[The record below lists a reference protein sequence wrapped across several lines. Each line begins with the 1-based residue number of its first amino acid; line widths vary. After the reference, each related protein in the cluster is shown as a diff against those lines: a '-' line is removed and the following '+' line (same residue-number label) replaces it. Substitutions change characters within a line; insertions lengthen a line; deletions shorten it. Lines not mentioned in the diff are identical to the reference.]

1 MKSRPIAL
9 PLLCLASLG
18 CPSEPRTLRVEMDR
32 EFAVID
38 LFRLE
43 YWGESMRS
51 RLPRSRPVGMPSVGL
66 ISSLACI

>member
-9 PLLCLASLG
+9 PLLCLVSLG
-18 CPSEPRTLRVEMDR
+18 CPSEPRTLRVEMER

-43 YWGESMRS
+43 IG
-51 RLPRSRPVGMPSVGL
+51 
-66 ISSLACI
+66 AKA